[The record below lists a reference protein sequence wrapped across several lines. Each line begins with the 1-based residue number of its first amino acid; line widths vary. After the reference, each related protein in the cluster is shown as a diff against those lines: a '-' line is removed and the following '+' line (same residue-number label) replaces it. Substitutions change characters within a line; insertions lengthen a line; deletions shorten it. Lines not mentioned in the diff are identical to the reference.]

1 MSVDDS
7 STSAGLTPAGP
18 PCYDK
23 HMKSTRQVILKAREL
38 GIGLPAFN
46 IAHLPMTEPII
57 RAVRDQD
64 SFALLEV
71 SRIDWLKFG
80 AGSPAAV
87 MTEYKRHEDPQHVR
101 IHLDHVPAID
111 EDQRAVD
118 YLAIIAEALGLGY
131 QSVMIDASRLSLEEN
146 IRATRAVA
154 DLAHTTGIP
163 VEAELGSVLGH
174 EAGPMPPY
182 DELFSS
188 GRGFTRPDEAARF
201 ARESGCDWLSVAIGN
216 IHGAVGEATKNQKK
230 LEARLAL
237 DHLSRLAE
245 VTGLPLV
252 LHGGSG
258 IRQEDMLASMKRG
271 IVKVNVGTE
280 IRQAYEL
287 ALREKGSEKA
297 AQDAVYERTVSLIRD
312 WFKLT
317 GIRERILA

>member
-1 MSVDDS
+1 
-7 STSAGLTPAGP
+7 
-18 PCYDK
+18 
-23 HMKSTRQVILKAREL
+23 MKSTHQVIQKAREL
-38 GIGLPAFN
+38 GIGIPAFN
-46 IAHLPMTEPII
+46 VAHLPMTAPII
-57 RAVRDQD
+57 RAVVDQD

-80 AGSPAAV
+80 AESPAAV
-87 MTEYKRHEDPQHVR
+87 MAEYKRHEDPQHVR

-111 EDQRAVD
+111 EDRQPVD
-118 YLAIIAEALGLGY
+118 YVAVIAEALGLGY
-131 QSVMIDASRLSLEEN
+131 QSVMIDASRLGLEEN
-146 IRATRAVA
+146 IRATRTVA
-154 DLAHTTGIP
+154 DLAHKTGIP
-163 VEAELGSVLGH
+163 VEAELGAVLGH
-174 EAGPMPPY
+174 EAGPLPPY
-182 DELFSS
+182 EELFAS
-188 GRGFTRPDEAARF
+188 GRGFTRPNEAARF

-237 DHLSRLAE
+237 DHLSRLSD
-245 VTGLPLV
+245 VTGIPLV

-271 IVKVNVGTE
+271 IAKVNVGTE

-287 ALREKGSEKA
+287 ALKTTGSEKA

-317 GIRERILA
+317 EIRGKILS